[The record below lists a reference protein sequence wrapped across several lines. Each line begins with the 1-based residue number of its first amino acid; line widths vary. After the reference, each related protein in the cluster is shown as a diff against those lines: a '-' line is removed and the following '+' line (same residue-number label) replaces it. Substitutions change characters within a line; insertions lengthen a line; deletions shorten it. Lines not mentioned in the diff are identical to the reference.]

1 LRSAIGYFTQEVPL
15 TPIYELPHS
24 SAVAVDLVKSLHGGI
39 PPNFGDIVNTVIIG
53 FL

>member
-1 LRSAIGYFTQEVPL
+1 LRSTIWYFTQEIPL

-24 SAVAVDLVKSLHGGI
+24 SAIAVDLVKSLHRRI
-39 PPNFGDIVNTVIIG
+39 PPNFGDIVNTVVIG